1 MSEQKTLFVFYTFEQ
16 KGSGA
21 SWMYKSLPKG
31 WGFVGSGSTS
41 SLGGK
46 VLKHELEEQFQGPK
60 ATQEKAR
67 EYLCRIKA
75 PENSCGYHP
84 ISLHR
89 IRIHSHPPFLYTSCI
104 FKIYRPAFF
113 TKEPRKSVL

>member
-1 MSEQKTLFVFYTFEQ
+1 MSEQKTLFVFYTFEE

-60 ATQEKAR
+60 ATHEKAR
-67 EYLCRIKA
+67 EYLDKVFKKLKKDGI
-75 PENSCGYHP
+75 
-84 ISLHR
+84 I
-89 IRIHSHPPFLYTSCI
+89 
-104 FKIYRPAFF
+104 KIYKIRNSYLP
-113 TKEPRKSVL
+113 

>member
-1 MSEQKTLFVFYTFEQ
+1 MSEQKTLFVFYTFEE
-16 KGSGA
+16 KASGA

-60 ATQEKAR
+60 ATHEKAR
-67 EYLCRIKA
+67 EYLDKVFKKLKKDGI
-75 PENSCGYHP
+75 
-84 ISLHR
+84 I
-89 IRIHSHPPFLYTSCI
+89 
-104 FKIYRPAFF
+104 KIYKIRNSYLP
-113 TKEPRKSVL
+113 